1 MLASS
6 VSVPRAA
13 RPGAAALRSRC
24 NAVPAQQGRRRGMRL
39 SPLDPFF
46 GMEFVRPLFE
56 SEAAA
61 GNLASSTRHMA
72 IDIVEVCAL
81 ETTACV

>member
-1 MLASS
+1 
-6 VSVPRAA
+6 
-13 RPGAAALRSRC
+13 
-24 NAVPAQQGRRRGMRL
+24 MRL